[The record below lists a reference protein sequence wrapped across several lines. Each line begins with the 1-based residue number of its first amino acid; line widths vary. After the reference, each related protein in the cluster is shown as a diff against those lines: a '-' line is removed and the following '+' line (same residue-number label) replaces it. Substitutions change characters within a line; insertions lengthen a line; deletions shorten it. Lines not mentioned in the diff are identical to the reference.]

1 MVMKQELQIEAV
13 VEQPQLLE
21 AMVAK
26 LVSQKAAPVDTDL
39 LIAPPDW
46 KAAEVASVETYAGG
60 YVTLDDENM
69 HIAMP
74 FITHFFFSCLKDEK
88 GTYKVEW
95 SNSMS

>member
-1 MVMKQELQIEAV
+1 MNQELQIEAV

-26 LVSQKAAPVDTDL
+26 LVSQKAARVDTDL
-39 LIAPPDW
+39 LISPPDW
-46 KAAEVASVETYAGG
+46 KAAEVASAETYASG
-60 YVTLDDENM
+60 YVMLDDEHV

-74 FITHFFFSCLKDEK
+74 FITHFFFSCLKDEN
-88 GTYKVEW
+88 GTYKVAW